1 MAKKKFSDWFWSY
14 TYNNWKLTP
23 KSKGTVIQ
31 AGAII
36 LGSILV
42 ARKITKL

>member
-1 MAKKKFSDWFWSY
+1 MKKKFSDWFWSY

-23 KSKGTVIQ
+23 KSKTAIAG

-36 LGSILV
+36 LGSLLI
-42 ARKITKL
+42 ANKIRKRK